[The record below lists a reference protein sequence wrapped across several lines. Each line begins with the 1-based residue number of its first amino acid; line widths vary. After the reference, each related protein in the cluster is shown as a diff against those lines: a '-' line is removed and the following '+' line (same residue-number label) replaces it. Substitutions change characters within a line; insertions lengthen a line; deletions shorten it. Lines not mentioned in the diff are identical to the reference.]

1 MYKHIHQKICIRT
14 VVATLGS
21 NSISLETTHMSIS
34 RKTIKQIV
42 LYSHNGMVDNKE
54 EEGTTMIILSDMD
67 ESHKYNVDEK
77 NPNITG
83 YMW

>member
-1 MYKHIHQKICIRT
+1 
-14 VVATLGS
+14 
-21 NSISLETTHMSIS
+21 MSIS

-42 LYSHNGMVDNKE
+42 LYSHNEMVDNKE
-54 EEGTTMIILSDMD
+54 EERTTMIILSDMD

>member
-1 MYKHIHQKICIRT
+1 
-14 VVATLGS
+14 
-21 NSISLETTHMSIS
+21 MSIS

-42 LYSHNGMVDNKE
+42 LYSHKAVVDNKE
-54 EEGTTMIILSDMD
+54 DKGTTVIILSDMD
-67 ESHKYNVDEK
+67 ESHKYNDEK